1 MANDALLAEI
11 EKEIYEK
18 ARELEKGIEPD
29 QSPPD
34 KEQE

>member
-1 MANDALLAEI
+1 LANDALLAEI

-29 QSPPD
+29 RPPD